1 MKESEDGLVERGEKE
16 SAVEYLY
23 RMRDMGFLFHGT
35 AKPQHIELFEPRQA
49 SDPNKEWNS
58 QVAVYASSE
67 PIWSVIFAIYKGK
80 SPWRT
85 TFKNNE
91 KGRITEIT
99 AHLSDEFRDTLS
111 DCTGHVYILPRE
123 GFEREN
129 EHSAQWRSK
138 DPVAP
143 VASVEVNLQ
152 DYFDMGGKI
161 VWKQI

>member
-1 MKESEDGLVERGEKE
+1 MKENENKLVERGEKE

-35 AKPQHIELFEPRQA
+35 AKPQHIELFEPRKA

-85 TFKNNE
+85 SLVTNE

-99 AHLSDEFRDTLS
+99 AHLSDEFRETLPE
-111 DCTGHVYILPRE
+111 CTGRVYILPRE
-123 GFEREN
+123 EFEQEN
-129 EHSAQWRSK
+129 ERSAQWRSK
-138 DPVAP
+138 NPVAP
-143 VASVEVNLQ
+143 VASVEVKLQ
-152 DYFDMGGKI
+152 DYFEMGGKI
-161 VWKQI
+161 EWK